1 MHYWRC
7 FVWGHCVLLKNQS
20 CLYPGHLLLSTR
32 LTTNPLSTDAFF
44 QILWEF
50 AVCNEHWISAAATL
64 PFYPVVL
71 SSWFQ
76 FQWGFHYLILSF
88 NSNFSWTAYQKGP
101 SGYTKF
107 KYQAIFSQWSTETTM
122 DKYSAVKTKRWSE
135 KVNMSERERRWAH
148 LLLNWFFIMVFG
160 CN

>member
-64 PFYPVVL
+64 PFYPVLISISMRISL
-71 SSWFQ
+71 SNLVFQ
-76 FQWGFHYLILSF
+76 FQFQLDSLSKGTIWVHQVQIS
-88 NSNFSWTAYQKGP
+88 SNLFSVLWL
-101 SGYTKF
+101 
-107 KYQAIFSQWSTETTM
+107 TETTM
-122 DKYSAVKTKRWSE
+122 DKYSDVETKRWSE